1 MTHVDKAKEL
11 RQQGY
16 NCAQAVLMPFASELG
31 LDEATAAKIAMG
43 LGSGVGGQGE
53 ICGVAN
59 GMAIALGLRYAPDA
73 ALKGKAA
80 AEVRALTNQFCDCH
94 GCLRCHDL
102 KALKRDCNALIYS
115 GVEMLEKYLA
125 THPQLQNRDV

>member
-1 MTHVDKAKEL
+1 MTHIDKAKEL

-16 NCAQAVLMPFASELG
+16 NCAQAVLMPFAAELG
-31 LDEATAAKIAMG
+31 LDEATAARIAMG

-59 GMAIALGLRYAPDA
+59 GMAMALGLRYAPDA

-80 AEVRALTNQFCDCH
+80 AEVRALTEQFRSCH

-102 KALKRDCNALIYS
+102 KALRKDCNTLIYT
-115 GVEMLEKYLA
+115 GVEMLEKYLS
-125 THPQLQNRDV
+125 THPRNDGDA

>member
-1 MTHVDKAKEL
+1 MTHIDKAKEL

-16 NCAQAVLMPFASELG
+16 NCAQAVLIPFAQELG
-31 LDEATAAKIAMG
+31 LDEATAAKITMG

-59 GMAIALGLRYAPDA
+59 AMAMALGLRYAADPK
-73 ALKGKAA
+73 LKGKAA
-80 AEVRALTNQFCDCH
+80 AEAHALTDRFRDCH

-102 KALKRDCNALIYS
+102 KACKKDCNTLIFS
-115 GVEMLEKYLA
+115 GVEMLEEHLA
-125 THPQLQNRDV
+125 THPQTPDADA